1 MGKIAAVVSFEEHWS
16 GQGELLPGKGF
27 VVRRLSPFATC
38 KGDLCGSTESM
49 GVFTRPLIMTPC
61 CRGQLLFKIQVDLN
75 CLFGLAVYAHYLD
88 PNYFFTLLGLP
99 FCEKHSFQPPLRA
112 ATAHQVEWN
121 TVSPTM
127 CQNVLLTRPLALCT
141 RCLSLSPVCLLF
153 VEDPDAWRKESIIMQ
168 DAPSWVIRACGTSC
182 AQQRAHVRLFL
193 LALQA
198 YLYLSVCKCA
208 HTTRTCVN
216 GVLPCIRA
224 CAYAGVCTN

>member
-99 FCEKHSFQPPLRA
+99 FCEEKHSFQPPLRA

-127 CQNVLLTRPLALCT
+127 CQNVLLTRPLAHCDDVIGGYLVRRDVHHLSIHGNGLVAYQLARFRT
-141 RCLSLSPVCLLF
+141 SAAEPHTVDDIVEAPLEELQQVLARGALMPRC
-153 VEDPDAWRKESIIMQ
+153 
-168 DAPSWVIRACGTSC
+168 
-182 AQQRAHVRLFL
+182 RLVVVTKLALENAVDETQFL
-193 LALQA
+193 LLAQL
-198 YLYLSVCKCA
+198 
-208 HTTRTCVN
+208 
-216 GVLPCIRA
+216 
-224 CAYAGVCTN
+224 